1 MDPKDEIEIKLLLN
15 YPFISKRVEDDLII
29 YKGIIE
35 VNDEDYQLT
44 IKQRSQ
50 KNFILEAGENLNFID
65 AEFSNSIQTTATD
78 IVMVLDMLKSHISLK
93 IPTNKLTNHSDTYRQ
108 VLYEYVEFTKFY
120 LNLKTSYLAY
130 DLSKINITMFDE
142 SNREH
147 SVEIKVNY
155 DDRNI
160 FEVVEYDL
168 PCEMEKFQKSSN
180 LKVVYNQF
188 VENVERLQLFFNL
201 MEDFDKNCNILDP
214 VPPKKR
220 YNFRRIWLGETLS
233 VIITVDPFSLG
244 RMPTIIFLGPERMVE
259 TYRMTMNNNLEN
271 WDTNNCIFSEIL
283 KLIGLDKFPTK
294 PITEGKQDD
303 LLLEAGDCS
312 ICFSYRLNDKLPE
325 IVCRNQFCDNCYHI
339 ECLYEWLMSVNAR
352 RFFTE
357 VVGNCPN
364 CEKNISCP
372 IPN

>member
-1 MDPKDEIEIKLLLN
+1 MDPKDETDIKLLLN

-35 VNDEDYQLT
+35 DEDYQLT
-44 IKQRSQ
+44 IKETSQ
-50 KNFILEAGENLNFID
+50 KGFILEAGENLDFLD
-65 AEFSNSIQTTATD
+65 AEFSNSIRTTATD
-78 IVMVLDMLKSHISLK
+78 IVMVLDMLRSHISLK
-93 IPTNKLTNHSDTYRQ
+93 IPTDKLTNHSDTYRQ
-108 VLYEYVEFTKFY
+108 VLCEYLEFTKFY
-120 LNLKTSYLAY
+120 LNLKSSYLAY
-130 DLSKINITMFDE
+130 DLSKISITMFDE

-147 SVEIKVNY
+147 SVVIRVNY
-155 DDRNI
+155 NDRNI
-160 FEVVEYDL
+160 FEIVDCDL

-180 LKVVYNQF
+180 LKAVYNQF
-188 VENVERLQLFFNL
+188 VEDVERLQLFFNL

-294 PITEGKQDD
+294 PINEGKQDD
-303 LLLEAGDCS
+303 ILLEAGDCS

-339 ECLYEWLMSVNAR
+339 DCLYEWLMSVNSR
-352 RFFTE
+352 RFFSE